1 MRAPNCRAGIQVVG
15 PGSIFAMT
23 APGFGGPQPSP
34 RPAIDLRTAFRRTLK
49 LGKPVGPLLIAA
61 AIPVILEMIVL
72 LVFAMVALPPL
83 ILRAYAMDFTSLLV
97 LVPAVLIGGGVVV
110 GLANTQLGAATAIRV
125 SAAGIGRPISLGQ
138 ALNQTRSV
146 FIRALPVWLLV
157 GTLQWSAMA
166 GLGWWLQNLRRLLIE
181 DRDAAGVVVAQ
192 LLLALILWALVA
204 SVSIL
209 LQVKLFLFVPILALE
224 GADGFTALGR
234 SWVLTKGAILTVV
247 VGLLLVGMVS
257 GSVAAV
263 ASPIVEMWMP
273 DPTSITSEAITATS
287 YLAPA
292 VVLAMTQLIS
302 LFTTPALWLYSTVI
316 YRYQAGLD
324 APVRPRAFTT
334 HFNHPSQLGY
344 PVNPNSSSPGYPP
357 SPGRY
362 SPRPSNSPRPQSA
375 R

>member
-1 MRAPNCRAGIQVVG
+1 
-15 PGSIFAMT
+15 MT
-23 APGFGGPQPSP
+23 APGLGGPQPSP
-34 RPAIDLRTAFRRTLK
+34 RPAIDLSTAFRRTFK
-49 LGKPVGPLLIAA
+49 LSKPVGPLLIAA
-61 AIPVILEMIVL
+61 AIPVLLEMIVL
-72 LVFAMVALPPL
+72 FIFATVALPPL
-83 ILRAYAMDFTSLLV
+83 ILRAYAMDFTSLFV

-125 SAAGIGRPISLGQ
+125 SAVGIGRPISLGQ

-166 GLGWWLQNLRRLLIE
+166 GIGWWLQNLRRLLIE

-192 LLLALILWALVA
+192 LLLALLLWVVVA
-204 SVSIL
+204 SVSML
-209 LQVKLFLFVPILALE
+209 LQVKLFLFVPVLALE

-234 SWVLTKGAILTVV
+234 SWVLTKGAILSVV
-247 VGLLLVGMVS
+247 VGLLLAGMVA
-257 GSVAAV
+257 GSVAAMT
-263 ASPIVEMWMP
+263 SPIIEMWMP
-273 DPTSITSEAITATS
+273 DPTNVTSEAITATS

-292 VVLAMTQLIS
+292 AVLALTQLIS

-324 APVRPRAFTT
+324 APVRPRTFTT
-334 HFNHPSQLGY
+334 HSNHPTQWGY
-344 PVNPNSSSPGYPP
+344 PVYTNSPSPGYPP

-362 SPRPSNSPRPQSA
+362 SPRPSSNPRQQSA